1 MAPVEINGRLLVDG
15 GIANNLPIDQARQL
29 CADVVIAVNISTPP
43 LKREEL
49 NSALS
54 VSLQLV
60 NFLGKQ
66 TVDDQLKRMT
76 DRDVLIATM
85 TVAYKFL
92 RESFT
97 TRVTLDRASFL
108 IRAEYVD
115 GPFSHLEN
123 VWRFEPHG
131 RGDCII
137 RFSIDY
143 EFKSRLL
150 QMLIG
155 SLFERVFARY
165 TEAFEARA
173 DAVYGIEGGA
183 RVSAG

>member
-1 MAPVEINGRLLVDG
+1 MRSRRKEG
-15 GIANNLPIDQARQL
+15 
-29 CADVVIAVNISTPP
+29 
-43 LKREEL
+43 
-49 NSALS
+49 
-54 VSLQLV
+54 
-60 NFLGKQ
+60 
-66 TVDDQLKRMT
+66 

-155 SLFERVFARY
+155 SLFERVFARSDVNR
-165 TEAFEARA
+165 TSGNTAKGSWRLSTTWLNTSSF
-173 DAVYGIEGGA
+173 AVPL
-183 RVSAG
+183 SP